1 MLFLQFR
8 LGQDSFALAADA
20 IVEIVP
26 LTALQAT
33 RSTLAGEPAGEGV
46 TSFDYRGRFIPAVD
60 LCLRELGRPAHAR
73 LSTRIVVV
81 RSDGGGLVGLIA
93 EQATTM
99 LRLDPADF
107 APFARGPDGL
117 VQRVMLE
124 DLLPRSMVA
133 A

>member
-33 RSTLAGEPAGEGV
+33 RATLAGDGV

-81 RSDGGGLVGLIA
+81 RSGAGDLVGLIA

-99 LRLDPADF
+99 LRLDPEDF